1 MRSRDGHNMW
11 SVASEGLWKVR
22 IENPLRCSGEF
33 THIGSSACRML
44 QHGLWPHLPWR
55 SSLCQWTEVE
65 YWRHPQYVSD
75 TEPRAIS
82 SYRDTSSRLS
92 KPNLSPLK
100 ASEMQPYT
108 APMGNLRF
116 QSLSS
121 GMNTWHISLLHFFLL
136 VSTRCTVNTRGCFKA
151 RLENRPRFL
160 RLTDSTR
167 GSYIMLSYWS

>member
-1 MRSRDGHNMW
+1 MW
-11 SVASEGLWKVR
+11 SVAREGLWKVR

-108 APMGNLRF
+108 APMGIYVSN
-116 QSLSS
+116 SS
-121 GMNTWHISLLHFFLL
+121 PQEWIPGICRYYTFSPLL